1 VDALRARPALAAG
14 CAEDG
19 VSQIEV
25 FVQASAATAE
35 VAELLEVRKGAPVLV
50 RAHTF
55 YDRNRRPVL
64 TGQAVYRGDRYQ
76 FAYAL
81 DGATAA
87 VQVNAVP

>member
-1 VDALRARPALAAG
+1 
-14 CAEDG
+14 
-19 VSQIEV
+19 
-25 FVQASAATAE
+25 
-35 VAELLEVRKGAPVLV
+35 VRKGAPVLV

>member
-1 VDALRARPALAAG
+1 MPSPPPV
-14 CAEDG
+14 
-19 VSQIEV
+19 V
-25 FVQASAATAE
+25 FTE
-35 VAELLEVRKGAPVLV
+35 PVPD
-50 RAHTF
+50 TF
-55 YDRNRRPVL
+55 YDRNRRPLL